1 MTKHTSA
8 HLKILV
14 GGFCQKKKSKLS
26 ANIFH
31 PKNINETRCHFK
43 SVLVSLTT
51 TTTAKF
57 AKDIEI
63 KKHDTHDITLILLE
77 LQIEKTLNYMF
88 NLDFSW
94 GANQTLGSFFYSE
107 FDK

>member
-1 MTKHTSA
+1 MLTSRFWLEVSA
-8 HLKILV
+8 
-14 GGFCQKKKSKLS
+14 KKRR
-26 ANIFH
+26 ANFLQIFFIQ
-31 PKNINETRCHFK
+31 KNINETRCHFK
-43 SVLVSLTT
+43 SVLVALTTT

-77 LQIEKTLNYMF
+77 LQIERTLNYMF

>member
-26 ANIFH
+26 ANSFH

-43 SVLVSLTT
+43 SVLVALTT

-63 KKHDTHDITLILLE
+63 KKHDIHGSTLILLQ
-77 LQIEKTLNYMF
+77 LQIERTLNYMF

-94 GANQTLGSFFYSE
+94 GANQTLGSFFFSE
-107 FDK
+107 SDK

>member
-1 MTKHTSA
+1 MLTSRFWLEVSA
-8 HLKILV
+8 
-14 GGFCQKKKSKLS
+14 KKRR
-26 ANIFH
+26 ANFLQIFFIQ
-31 PKNINETRCHFK
+31 KNINETSCHFK

-77 LQIEKTLNYMF
+77 LQIERTLNYMF